1 MNIEYQRHECVDLI
15 ALKLSKTA
23 EWRRMQARRFPG
35 DNRNLRAAQR
45 LAELAS
51 TATALPDDVWDG
63 FKEHYH
69 WSNEKFGEV
78 VSATNRGVV
87 FRHSTPDFHS
97 YTRNLLA
104 DVRATFSN

>member
-1 MNIEYQRHECVDLI
+1 MNIECQRHECVDLI

-45 LAELAS
+45 LA
-51 TATALPDDVWDG
+51 PDDVWDG
-63 FKEHYH
+63 LKEHYH